1 MKLTHSK
8 ELYLGQS
15 ESNLEAI
22 WIVLLSFNE
31 TMVLLL
37 ILEWIIHL

>member
-37 ILEWIIHL
+37 ALEWVIYL